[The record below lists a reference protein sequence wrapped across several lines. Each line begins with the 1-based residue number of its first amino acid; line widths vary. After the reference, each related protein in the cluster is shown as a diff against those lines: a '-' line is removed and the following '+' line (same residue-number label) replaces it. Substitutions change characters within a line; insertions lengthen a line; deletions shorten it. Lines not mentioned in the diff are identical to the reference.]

1 MPPADHL
8 AATMHRL
15 YHSGLTTL
23 SGGNLSIRTDDGTI
37 YITPAA
43 IDKGNLTP
51 ADIIAVAP
59 SGIANGP
66 HRPSSE
72 LPFHRAIYAARPD
85 VRAIVHAHSP
95 ALVAFSIARRTPTPT
110 LTPETHA
117 LCGDIGY
124 TPYALTGSP
133 KLGHAIA
140 QTFAI
145 GINLTI
151 LENHAAIAIGPD
163 LTTAYQRFET
173 LEFAARAE
181 ILAARLNT
189 PFATAPPLAPP
200 PDLPRTPTPPTFD
213 PVPVAPFLTVIHRAV
228 QRQLFTSAVG
238 MAALRL
244 TDTDFLITPAT
255 ADLTALT
262 PVDLV
267 HISPTHLTG
276 QHTPHPLWPVAQ
288 AVFTAHPTMNCLLFA
303 ASPHIL
309 AFALTTTEFDTYTIP
324 ESYLLLRDL
333 PRLAPTTPADI
344 SSAISPAA
352 PALLLTGH
360 GLLTTGHTPLQA
372 FDRLEVAEFTARSLL
387 DAAALGPLHTIPP
400 TQIAD
405 LITAFNLPT

>member
-1 MPPADHL
+1 MSPAHQL
-8 AATMHRL
+8 ATTMHRL

-23 SGGNLSIRTDDGTI
+23 SGGNLSTRTADGTI
-37 YITPAA
+37 HITPAA

-59 SGIANGP
+59 DGTATGP

-95 ALVAFSIARRTPTPT
+95 ALVAFSIARRTPNPALTPT
-110 LTPETHA
+110 IYAT
-117 LCGDIGY
+117 CGDIGY

-133 KLGHAIA
+133 ELGHAIA
-140 QTFAI
+140 QTFAT
-145 GINLTI
+145 GVNLTI

-181 ILAARLNT
+181 ILAARLN
-189 PFATAPPLAPP
+189 APLAAAAPLAPP
-200 PDLPRTPTPPTFD
+200 PDRPHTPTSPTLD
-213 PVPVAPFLTVIHRAV
+213 PALTQPFLTIIHRAA

-244 TDTDFLITPAT
+244 TDTDFLITPA
-255 ADLTALT
+255 ADDLAALT
-262 PVDLV
+262 SADLV
-267 HISPTHLTG
+267 HISPTHITG
-276 QHTPHPLWPVAQ
+276 QHTPHPFWPVAQ
-288 AVFTAHPTMNCLLFA
+288 AVFAAHPTMNCLLFA

-309 AFALTTTEFDTYTIP
+309 AFALTTTAFDTYTIP

-344 SSAISPAA
+344 VATLSPAV

-405 LITAFNLPT
+405 LITVFHLPT